1 MWTLIQIELFKIFRR
16 PRTYIAFA
24 AITGL
29 IGVIQFGLKLD
40 GEAYINFMMRDIN
53 ASIAVEGKILNG
65 YQVCYIVL
73 QALLVHVPL
82 LISLVAADMISGEA
96 NMGTLR
102 LMLTKPISRTR
113 FLLAKFTATVV
124 YTLLLLIW
132 LAVMALFLNML
143 IFGTD
148 DLFLMK
154 SQYIVLLKENDIFWR
169 YVCAF
174 GFAALAMVTVAA
186 LGFLFS
192 LFAENSIGPIVA
204 TMSVIIFFTILS
216 TLSSI
221 PVFNLIKP
229 YLFTTHMIGWKEFFD
244 IKVNDANEAI
254 IGSIQDPGR
263 ILNSALV
270 LLVHIVG
277 FVGISIWVF
286 RKKDV
291 LS

>member
-29 IGVIQFGLKLD
+29 IGIIQFGLKLD
-40 GEAYINFMMRDIN
+40 GDSYVDFMMRDIN
-53 ASIAVEGKILNG
+53 SSITVEGKILNG

-73 QALLVHVPL
+73 QILLVHVPL
-82 LISLVAADMISGEA
+82 LIALVAADMISGEA

-113 FLLAKFTATVV
+113 FLLAKFMATMA
-124 YTLLLLIW
+124 YTLLLLVW

-169 YVCAF
+169 YVWAF
-174 GFAALAMVTVAA
+174 GFAALAMTTVAS

-216 TLSSI
+216 TLNI
-221 PVFNLIKP
+221 PVFNAIKP
-229 YLFTTHMIGWKEFFD
+229 FLFTTHMIGWKEFFD

-254 IGSIQDPGR
+254 VGSIQNPQR
-263 ILNSALV
+263 IMNSAMVLV
-270 LLVHIVG
+270 AHIIG
-277 FVGISIWVF
+277 FVAASILVF
-286 RKKDV
+286 RKKDI

>member
-1 MWTLIQIELFKIFRR
+1 MWTLIQIELFKIFKR

-29 IGVIQFGLKLD
+29 IGIIQLGLKLD
-40 GEAYINFMMRDIN
+40 GDAYLGFMMRDITS
-53 ASIAVEGKILNG
+53 SITVEGKILNG

-73 QALLVHVPL
+73 QILLVHVPL
-82 LISLVAADMISGEA
+82 LIALVAADMISGEA

-102 LMLTKPISRTR
+102 IMLTKPISRTK
-113 FLLAKFTATVV
+113 FLLAKFMATVA
-124 YTLLLLIW
+124 YTLLLLLW
-132 LAVMALFLNML
+132 MSVMALFLNML

-148 DLFLMK
+148 DLFLLK
-154 SQYIVLLKENDIFWR
+154 SQYVVLLKENDVFWR
-169 YVCAF
+169 YAWAF
-174 GFAALAMVTVAA
+174 GFAALAMITVAS

-216 TLSSI
+216 TLSGI
-221 PVFNLIKP
+221 PLFGALKP
-229 YLFTTHMIGWKEFFD
+229 FLFTTHMIGWKEFFD

-254 IGSIQDPGR
+254 VGSIQNPQK
-263 ILNSALV
+263 IINSAIILV
-270 LLVHIVG
+270 LHIIG
-277 FVGISIWVF
+277 FVTASIVVF
-286 RKKDV
+286 KRKDV

>member
-29 IGVIQFGLKLD
+29 IGIIQFGLKLD
-40 GEAYINFMMRDIN
+40 GDSYVDFMMRDITS
-53 ASIAVEGKILNG
+53 SITVEGKILNG

-73 QALLVHVPL
+73 QVLLVHVPL
-82 LISLVAADMISGEA
+82 LIALVAADMISGEA

-102 LMLTKPISRTR
+102 IMLTKPISRTR
-113 FLLAKFTATVV
+113 FLMAKFMATVA
-124 YTLLLLIW
+124 YTLLLLVW
-132 LAVMALFLNML
+132 LAILALFVNMIL
-143 IFGTD
+143 FGTD
-148 DLFLMK
+148 DLFLLK
-154 SQYIVLLKENDIFWR
+154 SQYVVLLKKDDIFWR
-169 YVCAF
+169 YLWAF
-174 GFAALAMVTVAA
+174 GFAALAMTTVAS

-216 TLSSI
+216 TLNI
-221 PVFNLIKP
+221 PVFNKIKP
-229 YLFTTHMIGWKEFFD
+229 FLFTTHMIGWKEFFD

-254 IGSIQDPGR
+254 IGSIQNPQK

-270 LLVHIVG
+270 LLLHIIG
-277 FVGISIWVF
+277 FVTASVWVF
-286 RKKDV
+286 KKKDV